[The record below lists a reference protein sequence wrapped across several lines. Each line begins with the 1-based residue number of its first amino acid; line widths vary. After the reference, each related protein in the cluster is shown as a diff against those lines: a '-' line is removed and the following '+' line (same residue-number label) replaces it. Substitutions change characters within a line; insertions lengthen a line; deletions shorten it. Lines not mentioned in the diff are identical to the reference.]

1 MIEYNN
7 NITYKK
13 NFGIWFACIGFEL
26 LTCDLAPVVQEA
38 GWSFQSFSTHSCG
51 GSNVPTRTN
60 PKTNYWKFQSF
71 QDSFLGLSWWKP
83 LSYWVQTLYKSAIS
97 RKEPRI
103 LKPSSNSGLALAS
116 ITGPATDPSHQMVQE
131 FLYLN
136 SRYGNRATFFRAK
149 FLKFN
154 DACSRC
160 ACTTLLIR
168 RYKQW
173 YHKKSI
179 LKKWCIRILIRMYM
193 IDSCKWICVETWESH
208 IDVLRTLS

>member
-1 MIEYNN
+1 ML
-7 NITYKK
+7 KV
-13 NFGIWFACIGFEL
+13 WFSASGSGSWLKFSVFL
-26 LTCDLAPVVQEA
+26 D
-38 GWSFQSFSTHSCG
+38 SFNLGAAYASQLILKFS
-51 GSNVPTRTN
+51 V
-60 PKTNYWKFQSF
+60 FL
-71 QDSFLGLSWWKP
+71 DSFLDLSWWKP

-97 RKEPRI
+97 RKEPQI

-154 DACSRC
+154 DTCSRC
-160 ACTTLLIR
+160 ACTILLIR

-179 LKKWCIRILIRMYM
+179 LKFM
-193 IDSCKWICVETWESH
+193 
-208 IDVLRTLS
+208 

>member
-1 MIEYNN
+1 MVCLYWIR
-7 NITYKK
+7 IA
-13 NFGIWFACIGFEL
+13 IVVQRQWFRKLVEVFSLSRLIHLAI
-26 LTCDLAPVVQEA
+26 DLAPVD
-38 GWSFQSFSTHSCG
+38 
-51 GSNVPTRTN
+51 R
-60 PKTNYWKFQSF
+60 WKFQSF

-154 DACSRC
+154 DTCSRC
-160 ACTTLLIR
+160 ACTILLIR

-179 LKKWCIRILIRMYM
+179 LKN
-193 IDSCKWICVETWESH
+193 DTSES
-208 IDVLRTLS
+208 